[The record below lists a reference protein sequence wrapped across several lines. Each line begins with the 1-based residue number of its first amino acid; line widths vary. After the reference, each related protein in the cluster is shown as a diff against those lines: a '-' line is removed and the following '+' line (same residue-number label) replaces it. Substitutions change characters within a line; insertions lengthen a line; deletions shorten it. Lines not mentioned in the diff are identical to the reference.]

1 MCTGSQGLCLSCLGF
16 SKQEDEMSKIT
27 LSLTYDAK
35 KELPSGTSMRETIR
49 IVLDLLRHIGCEL
62 EILGEE
68 NSPATER

>member
-1 MCTGSQGLCLSCLGF
+1 
-16 SKQEDEMSKIT
+16 MSKIT